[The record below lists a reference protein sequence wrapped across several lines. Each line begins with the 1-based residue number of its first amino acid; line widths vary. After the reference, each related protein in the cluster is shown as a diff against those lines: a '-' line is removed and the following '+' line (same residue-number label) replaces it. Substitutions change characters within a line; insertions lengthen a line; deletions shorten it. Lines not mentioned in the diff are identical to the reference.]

1 MTAVFSGNDIP
12 DSTSLAQTLCSLS
25 VYMCVSVCL
34 CVCVFV
40 HLCVCVWVCV
50 WGFACM
56 NVCVRR
62 WYSNI
67 YAFVQH
73 ICVYVCM
80 CVCVLHLFVCVRVR
94 ARTCVCVCV
103 GGTCVRVCVICA
115 NKGGIV
121 MGPGSIRGWKARKSN
136 LLRIDKPHTHSH
148 KCTHTNTR
156 AHN

>member
-1 MTAVFSGNDIP
+1 MYVCVGGTRISMH
-12 DSTSLAQTLCSLS
+12 LCNI
-25 VYMCVSVCL
+25 SVCMYI
-34 CVCVFV
+34 CVCVFFAFIC
-40 HLCVCVWVCV
+40 LCTC
-50 WGFACM
+50 A
-56 NVCVRR
+56 
-62 WYSNI
+62 
-67 YAFVQH
+67 
-73 ICVYVCM
+73 
-80 CVCVLHLFVCVRVR
+80 R
-94 ARTCVCVCV
+94 AHVCVCV